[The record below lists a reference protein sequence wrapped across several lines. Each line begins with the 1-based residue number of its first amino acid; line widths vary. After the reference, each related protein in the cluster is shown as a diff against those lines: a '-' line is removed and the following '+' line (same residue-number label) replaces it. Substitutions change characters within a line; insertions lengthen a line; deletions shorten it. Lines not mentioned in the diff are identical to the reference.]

1 MTETN
6 TPSTPDTTPVAKAKR
21 TRSEINLKYL
31 TEYELCDRLV
41 IEARV
46 PERLALL
53 SLRGWPATR
62 IAAYETLGN
71 RLETAALAAVG
82 RTSARELDTEEKE
95 AARKIMLTAIHPFR
109 VGAKRTYRGKD
120 QEAGRSAFHVNEP
133 LKVSLERL
141 LFIAGQIVLKVTPQ
155 IVVSNTGEG
164 IITTPAEVIL
174 DGIIPEDIQN
184 LIDRRADYVL
194 ADDEQTNTE
203 NARKQAHV
211 DVQLLFGETRGERID
226 LQLAADQCYPHTAP
240 NGANDAVRSA
250 FEIPE
255 DRPATE

>member
-1 MTETN
+1 MSDTTNPSAPDN
-6 TPSTPDTTPVAKAKR
+6 TPAPKPKR
-21 TRSEINLKYL
+21 SRSEINLKYL
-31 TEYELCDRLV
+31 NEYELCDELV

-53 SLRGWPATR
+53 SPRGWPESR
-62 IAAYETLGN
+62 IAAYEILGN

-82 RTSARELDTEEKE
+82 RTTARELNTEEKE

-120 QEAGRSAFHVNEP
+120 QEAGRNAFYVNEP

-141 LFIAGQIVLKVTPQ
+141 LFIAGQILLKVTPQ
-155 IVVSNTGEG
+155 MVVSNTGEG
-164 IITTPAEVIL
+164 TINTPAEVVL

-184 LIDRRADYVL
+184 LIDRRGDYVS
-194 ADDEQTNTE
+194 AKDEQTNTE

-211 DVQLLFGETRGERID
+211 DVQLLFGETRNERID
-226 LQLAADQCYPHTAP
+226 LQLAADQCWPHTAL
-240 NGANDAVRSA
+240 NGTHNAIRAA
-250 FEIPE
+250 FQIPE